1 MLAGSNPSPL
11 LLLLP
16 TTSSTPATPF
26 PKVPPAPAICI
37 GGITCCLALLAPL
50 LAKASAHLD
59 APVSYHIGMLS
70 GNILAGRNWDIVC
83 SPSAFC
89 AALLT
94 SMATTLH
101 HSHREAD
108 GIGVGAAKS
117 VALMGHD
124 VERGDV
130 THWLWRCRH

>member
-1 MLAGSNPSPL
+1 MLAGGSPSPL

-16 TTSSTPATPF
+16 TTSSTPAAPI
-26 PKVPPAPAICI
+26 PKAPPAPAICI

-59 APVSYHIGMLS
+59 APVSYPIGMLGGS
-70 GNILAGRNWDIVC
+70 ILAGRNWVVVC

-94 SMATTLH
+94 SMATTWAPF
-101 HSHREAD
+101 SP
-108 GIGVGAAKS
+108 
-117 VALMGHD
+117 
-124 VERGDV
+124 
-130 THWLWRCRH
+130 